1 MSTELDPAWTPDEGS
16 VTLLNE
22 RTWLIGAILTGVGYG
37 VVLTLT
43 VICLTRLL
51 DSLRRRRGSNPKL
64 TSFWLVYV
72 ILIFLFAT
80 MFVAGS
86 STMAQY
92 SFIDYRLFP
101 GGPAA
106 FEEVMFS
113 LPVSEM
119 GNVAFVLSNWFADAV
134 VVWRCLVVYQGT
146 GVPLWFIALVPGLT
160 YVASWVLGLL
170 WLIQVSAPSSSPW
183 ATSTINFTQPYF
195 WTSFSLNVF
204 MTLAIVMR
212 LFLFRYRISKA
223 MGPSYGRQ
231 YTSIASM
238 IVESSLLYTSFQLL
252 FIVPFGLNSAV
263 QTIFIQPLSQVQ
275 VIAPLLIIFRVS
287 SGQAWTSDTSTQI
300 FKSREDRDVELAQ
313 QGMKVSLPNGTHTP
327 STLTS
332 QPMAFAKPRGQET
345 ITSTTSD

>member
-1 MSTELDPAWTPDEGS
+1 MISIGSTS
-16 VTLLNE
+16 LLKHDE
-22 RTWLIGAILTGVGYG
+22 RTWLIGALLTGVGYG
-37 VVLTLT
+37 VVLTLSMLC
-43 VICLTRLL
+43 IGRLL
-51 DSLRRRRGSNPKL
+51 NALKRRRGSGPRL
-64 TSFWLVYV
+64 TFFAYVTLVFV
-72 ILIFLFAT
+72 FAT
-80 MFVAGS
+80 MSVAGS

-113 LPVSEM
+113 ISVSEM
-119 GNVAFVLSNWFADAV
+119 GNVAFVLSNWFADAI
-134 VVWRCLVVYQGT
+134 VVWRCLVVYKGT
-146 GVPLWFIALVPGLT
+146 GIPRWFVVLLPCLI
-160 YVASWVLGLL
+160 YMASWVLGLL
-170 WLIQVSAPSSSPW
+170 WLIQVSAPASSPW
-183 ATSTINFTQPYF
+183 VTNTINFTQPYF
-195 WTSFSLNVF
+195 WTSFALNVS

-238 IVESSLLYTSFQLL
+238 IVESSFLYTSFQLL
-252 FIVPFGLNSAV
+252 FIVPFGLSSPV

-300 FKSREDRDVELAQ
+300 FKSQKESDVEMARRA
-313 QGMKVSLPNGTHTP
+313 MKVSFPNSSHTQN
-327 STLTS
+327 SLIS
-332 QPMAFAKPRGQET
+332 QPMAFAMVQEQT
-345 ITSTTSD
+345 LVSTVST

>member
-1 MSTELDPAWTPDEGS
+1 MSTELDPTWTPDEDLT
-16 VTLLNE
+16 TLLDE

-43 VICLTRLL
+43 TLCISRLL
-51 DSLRRRRGSNPKL
+51 DALKRRRGSGPKL
-64 TSFWLVYV
+64 TFFWLAYV
-72 ILIFLFAT
+72 TLVFVFAT

-113 LPVSEM
+113 ISVSEM
-119 GNVAFVLSNWFADAV
+119 GNVAFVLSNWFADAI
-134 VVWRCLVVYQGT
+134 VVWRCLVVYKGT
-146 GVPLWFIALVPGLT
+146 GFPRWLIVLLPCLT
-160 YVASWVLGLL
+160 YMASWVLGLL
-170 WLIQVSAPSSSPW
+170 WLIQVSAPAASPW

-195 WTSFSLNVF
+195 WTSFSLNVS

-212 LFLFRYRISKA
+212 LLLFRYRISKA

-238 IVESSLLYTSFQLL
+238 IVESSFLYTSFQLL
-252 FIVPFGLNSAV
+252 FIVPFGLSSPV
-263 QTIFIQPLSQVQ
+263 QTLFIQPLSQ

-300 FKSREDRDVELAQ
+300 FKSQKESDVEMARR
-313 QGMKVSLPNGTHTP
+313 GMKVSFPNSSHTQN
-327 STLTS
+327 SLTS
-332 QPMAFAKPRGQET
+332 QPMAFAMVQEQT
-345 ITSTTSD
+345 LVSTVST

>member
-1 MSTELDPAWTPDEGS
+1 
-16 VTLLNE
+16 
-22 RTWLIGAILTGVGYG
+22 
-37 VVLTLT
+37 
-43 VICLTRLL
+43 
-51 DSLRRRRGSNPKL
+51 
-64 TSFWLVYV
+64 
-72 ILIFLFAT
+72 
-80 MFVAGS
+80 
-86 STMAQY
+86 
-92 SFIDYRLFP
+92 
-101 GGPAA
+101 
-106 FEEVMFS
+106 
-113 LPVSEM
+113 
-119 GNVAFVLSNWFADAV
+119 
-134 VVWRCLVVYQGT
+134 
-146 GVPLWFIALVPGLT
+146 
-160 YVASWVLGLL
+160 
-170 WLIQVSAPSSSPW
+170 
-183 ATSTINFTQPYF
+183 
-195 WTSFSLNVF
+195 

-212 LFLFRYRISKA
+212 LLLFRYRISKA